1 MMRKWLAVLITLAI
15 TALGAVACGGIVA
28 PQGSSGV
35 VPDGTNFRLLI
46 SDEPNAIGDFTE
58 LNVTITRIGVQ
69 QGGES
74 GSWEEWEIEP
84 AETVDLTVLQ
94 GTNSTE
100 IWSGELEDGTYN
112 KVFIYVS
119 EVVGTLTEEVEGE
132 PTVRLPS
139 GKLQVS
145 KPFDVASGEIT
156 DFVFDITVIKTGA
169 DDKYILKPQ
178 ITDSGSDQEITEVD
192 AQGRPQ
198 DTGKPEG
205 VGKPDKPGKQNGEE
219 FTGTILELVDDD
231 TWLMEIDGAERTVVV
246 TGAEM
251 EGTPDVGLRAEVEGT
266 VNEEEE
272 IVAIKVE
279 VDEATE

>member
-1 MMRKWLAVLITLAI
+1 LAGADGLAE
-15 TALGAVACGGIVA
+15 GA
-28 PQGSSGV
+28 
-35 VPDGTNFRLLI
+35 NFRLLV

-178 ITDSGSDQEITEVD
+178 IADSGPDQEITEVD
-192 AQGRPQ
+192 ARGKPQ

-205 VGKPDKPGKQNGEE
+205 VGKPDKPGEQNGEE

-246 TGAEM
+246 TDAEI
-251 EGTPDVGLRAEVEGT
+251 EGTPDVGLQAEVEGT
-266 VNEEEE
+266 VNEDEE